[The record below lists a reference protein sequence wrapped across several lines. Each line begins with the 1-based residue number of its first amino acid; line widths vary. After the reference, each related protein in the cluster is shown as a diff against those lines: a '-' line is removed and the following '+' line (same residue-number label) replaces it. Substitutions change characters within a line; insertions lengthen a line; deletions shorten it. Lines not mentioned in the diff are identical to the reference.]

1 PSRSRRCRGDPEPGV
16 GPAMAPRTHAE
27 EPTLVQPDT
36 QPSSQSAI
44 QPGDRLST
52 VLARDERLLD
62 VLVAAA
68 PTLETLRNASLRKNM
83 TPRVTV
89 EQAARIAGIEATD
102 LVARLNG
109 ALAAHPQPARTT
121 PEIPATPVP
130 EALRALSPESLVD
143 VDVREDLRAGIE
155 PFARIMS
162 A

>member
-1 PSRSRRCRGDPEPGV
+1 RDHRPRLRRRDPRHLGRRNLHAHYPGLSDGTDHHERYRECHPSRSRRCRGDPEPGV

-44 QPGDRLST
+44 PPGDRLST

-102 LVARLNG
+102 LV
-109 ALAAHPQPARTT
+109 
-121 PEIPATPVP
+121 
-130 EALRALSPESLVD
+130 
-143 VDVREDLRAGIE
+143 
-155 PFARIMS
+155 
-162 A
+162 